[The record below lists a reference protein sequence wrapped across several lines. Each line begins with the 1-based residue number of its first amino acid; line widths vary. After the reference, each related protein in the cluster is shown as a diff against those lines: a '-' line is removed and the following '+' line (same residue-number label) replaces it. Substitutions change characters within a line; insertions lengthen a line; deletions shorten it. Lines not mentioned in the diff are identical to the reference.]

1 MKIVLTNGVF
11 DLLHVGHLRLLHFAR
26 NQGEWLVVAIN
37 SDASA
42 RRLKGPNRPITP
54 AEERREALFALSCV
68 DDVQIFDE
76 DTPELLIMRLRP
88 DVLVKGPA
96 CKGTDI
102 PGAAFVESWG
112 GKVIVP
118 EWPIQHS
125 TTQIVERL
133 QQGCI
138 A

>member
-1 MKIVLTNGVF
+1 MKIVFTNGVF

-37 SDASA
+37 ADASA
-42 RRLKGPNRPITP
+42 RRLKGPNRPLTP

-76 DTPELLIMRLRP
+76 DTPEMLITRLRP

-96 CKGTDI
+96 CRGTHI
-102 PGAAFVESWG
+102 PGAALVECWG
-112 GKVIVP
+112 GEVIVP

-133 QQGCI
+133 QQRCI